1 MGERIM
7 KKIIINISMF
17 LFAQAVFISFIMYAL
32 HVWSIQGGAI

>member
-1 MGERIM
+1 M

-17 LFAQAVFISFIMYAL
+17 LFVQAILISFIMYAL